1 MPPADA
7 AIAGADE
14 AAAEEGGNAR
24 TLILACGA
32 LAHEIVALMRSNGWS
47 QFSVQCLPADLHNRP
62 GEIPE
67 AVRVGIRKAR
77 VRFDHVFVAYAD
89 CGTGGMLDRV
99 LAEEGVERLPGAHCY
114 EFFAGSRM
122 FHALAEEEPGTLYL
136 TDFLA
141 RHFDRL
147 IVRGMGLDRYP
158 QMREILF
165 ANYTRLVYLAQTEQ
179 PHLEAKARAAAEYLR
194 LRYEY
199 RFTGYGELE
208 TTLAGVHPAAGQHE
222 KVVTWRQS

>member
-7 AIAGADE
+7 RRDS
-14 AAAEEGGNAR
+14 AEGRGDNR

-32 LAHEIVALMRSNGWS
+32 LAHEIVALIRSNGWS

-62 GEIPE
+62 EEIPE
-67 AVRVGIRKAR
+67 AVRAGIRKAR
-77 VRFDHVFVAYAD
+77 SQFDHVFVAYAD

-99 LAEEGVERLPGAHCY
+99 LAEEQVERLPGAHCY
-114 EFFAGSRM
+114 EFFAGSQV
-122 FHALAEEEPGTLYL
+122 FHALADEEPGTLYL

-147 IVRGMGLDRYP
+147 IVHGMGLDRYP
-158 QMREILF
+158 QMCDILF
-165 ANYTRLVYLAQTEQ
+165 ANYTRLVYLAQTDDAA
-179 PHLEAKARAAAEYLR
+179 LAAKAQAAAAYLG

-208 TTLAGVHPAAGQHE
+208 TTLAGVDPARDKHE
-222 KVVTWRQS
+222 KVVTWRQN